1 MKLIVTKSDL
11 VGKTRAE
18 LFSSEQNALNIGAT
32 SAVTFGVGIGVWV
45 AAVASGVGTIPAIAA
60 AVVTIGG
67 GVNTGI
73 QLRNHSRIQK
83 ERYSR

>member
-1 MKLIVTKSDL
+1 
-11 VGKTRAE
+11 
-18 LFSSEQNALNIGAT
+18 
-32 SAVTFGVGIGVWV
+32 
-45 AAVASGVGTIPAIAA
+45 PAIAA

-67 GVNTGI
+67 GVNTGM